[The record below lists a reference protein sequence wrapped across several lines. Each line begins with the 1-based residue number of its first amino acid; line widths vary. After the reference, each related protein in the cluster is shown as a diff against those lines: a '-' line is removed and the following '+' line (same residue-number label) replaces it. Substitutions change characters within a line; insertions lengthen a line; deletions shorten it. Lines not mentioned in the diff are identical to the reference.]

1 MPLRMPPRTDQDAVI
16 GRRVRALARAI
27 RGAERGEPR
36 AIHKARVASRRVRE
50 AIPIALASAPA
61 RKRRK
66 LRMRVAR
73 ITRALGPVRELDV
86 TLALVDELAIER
98 PGLSSALLSLRTEL
112 ERERRA
118 DFGRMRSRVDAA
130 DVNKIDAR
138 VRRLVEMEAG
148 DSAEL
153 HGRAALMVRLT
164 RRVEALD
171 EAMRAAGP
179 LYAASPI
186 HTVRIAIK
194 KLRYAFELA
203 QELRLLRSRGVL
215 PRLRNMQ
222 QTLGRLHDLQV
233 LHARVDEARAKVL
246 VADEVAASLDELAA
260 FLEESSRRLHA
271 RFLARRDALRQSV
284 ESALAETASR
294 AAEAAPAARAPRAA
308 VH

>member
-16 GRRVRALARAI
+16 GRRLRALARAI

-118 DFGRMRSRVDAA
+118 DFGRMRSRVEA
-130 DVNKIDAR
+130 DVKKIDAR